1 MAITLTRER
10 NGCVAHIRYDN
21 AARGD
26 GFDGELLGELVDTL
40 EAAALDP
47 MCSVI
52 RLDMAGRHFCGGW
65 DTTSF
70 GDLSASTTESVAAA
84 LRSSDEMLGRIRRL
98 PVPVVAGVRGQVIG
112 FGAGLLSAVH
122 LPVAAAD
129 TRLSLPEVRFGF
141 APRVWGTPSRR
152 RCRGLRRT
160 RSSPG
165 RRLRAA
171 PSFWPGGWSLA
182 WFRRPSSKP
191 PSTSWSRR
199 WQRCPA
205 RLSGPW
211 SRSSSRVW
219 RPARPTSRTWPRLA
233 RSLPACPL
241 VVCDER
247 AVPGGR
253 GCLGRAVHDEPGRG
267 YGILLVPPGLVRP

>member
-21 AARGD
+21 AARGNS
-26 GFDGELLGELVDTL
+26 FDGELLGKLVDTL

-141 APRVWGTPSRR
+141 APAGVGHTIAQALP
-152 RCRGLRRT
+152 
-160 RSSPG
+160 
-165 RRLRAA
+165 RAQA
-171 PSFWPGGWSLA
+171 YALLTGATTASGSQLLA
-182 WFRRPSSKP
+182 WGLV
-191 PSTSWSRR
+191 
-199 WQRCPA
+199 A
-205 RLSGPW
+205 RVVPETELETA
-211 SRSSSRVW
+211 VHELVE
-219 RPARPTSRTWPRLA
+219 TLA
-233 RSLPACPL
+233 
-241 VVCDER
+241 
-247 AVPGGR
+247 AVPGQA
-253 GCLGRAVHDEPGRG
+253 LRAVVKVVESSLATGSADESYLASARTIVAG
-267 YGILLVPPGLVRP
+267 VPAGGVR